1 MLHYP
6 ASLERIVPLPMRRQ
20 LELLQTV
27 NYAKSLNQQTS
38 DFYPVQSFRK
48 TIDVSLSYNLL
59 LNAFEKT
66 MATVG
71 L

>member
-1 MLHYP
+1 MLHYH
-6 ASLERIVPLPMRRQ
+6 ASLGRIVQLPMRLQ

-66 MATVG
+66 MVTVG